1 MRRLAHVIGT
11 SGESSE
17 VPAPRARMPLP
28 PPPDYSAVL
37 VEINQSLASNQSD
50 VVITVSEVDRV
61 RTDPI
66 TSSSTLTAN
75 DVATI
80 LRSSFRRAVR
90 DNVIE
95 SSSSERLV
103 DAAAPINH
111 DSIVLETDKERSEN
125 RH

>member
-1 MRRLAHVIGT
+1 M
-11 SGESSE
+11 
-17 VPAPRARMPLP
+17 APQP

-37 VEINQSLASNQSD
+37 VEMHQSQTDGQSD
-50 VVITVSEVDRV
+50 TVIVN
-61 RTDPI
+61 RTDH
-66 TSSSTLTAN
+66 STLTAD

-80 LRSSFRRAVR
+80 LRSSIRRNIR

-111 DSIVLETDKERSEN
+111 DSIVLETIQVNKGLDDH

>member
-1 MRRLAHVIGT
+1 MLRQSFRRSMRRITVALG
-11 SGESSE
+11 SGEASE
-17 VPAPRARMPLP
+17 ASTRPRLP

-37 VEINQSLASNQSD
+37 VEMHQSRSADHTDS
-50 VVITVSEVDRV
+50 VIVN
-61 RTDPI
+61 RTDH
-66 TSSSTLTAN
+66 STLTAD

-80 LRSSFRRAVR
+80 LRSSIRRNIR

-103 DAAAPINH
+103 DAAAPINE
-111 DSIVLETDKERSEN
+111 DSIVLENIHIDKGLDLH

>member
-1 MRRLAHVIGT
+1 
-11 SGESSE
+11 
-17 VPAPRARMPLP
+17 MPPQP
-28 PPPDYSAVL
+28 PPPDYSVVL
-37 VEINQSLASNQSD
+37 VEMHQTQNTDLSD
-50 VVITVSEVDRV
+50 SVIVN
-61 RTDPI
+61 RTDHQ
-66 TSSSTLTAN
+66 TLTAD

-80 LRSSFRRAVR
+80 LRSSIRQNIR

-111 DSIVLETDKERSEN
+111 DSIVLETIHADKGLDLH